1 MLLKL
6 EVFCLIEITNVYL
19 CKQCFGFFLLVLE
32 RKRLDVHICALLV
45 QTHTH
50 THIKFT
56 HTYRHTNTHR
66 NTDQRELV
74 QSYSCVVKM
83 VIVTHDGDD
92 GDNMTSLW
100 RWTSLLWYSVI
111 NKKCYVTSKFL
122 QVIIRTCYTHMC
134 VWERD
139 EFRSTQACSR
149 QCKKSRKICPIE
161 LSDRARVSEWCFIS
175 LVLLIPT

>member
-6 EVFCLIEITNVYL
+6 EMFCLIESTNVYL

-50 THIKFT
+50 TH
-56 HTYRHTNTHR
+56 TYRHTNTHR
-66 NTDQRELV
+66 NTYQRELV

-92 GDNMTSLW
+92 GDNMTSL
-100 RWTSLLWYSVI
+100 
-111 NKKCYVTSKFL
+111 
-122 QVIIRTCYTHMC
+122 
-134 VWERD
+134 
-139 EFRSTQACSR
+139 
-149 QCKKSRKICPIE
+149 
-161 LSDRARVSEWCFIS
+161 
-175 LVLLIPT
+175 